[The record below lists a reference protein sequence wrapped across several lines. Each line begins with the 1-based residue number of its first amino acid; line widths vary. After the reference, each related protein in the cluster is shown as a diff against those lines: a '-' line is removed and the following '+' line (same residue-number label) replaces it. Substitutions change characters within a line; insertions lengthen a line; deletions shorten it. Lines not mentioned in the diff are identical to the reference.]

1 MATVM
6 DKDFVYLGP
15 RKVAVWPAGRAM
27 AQLGDPAIRVTN
39 FDDIDL
45 YHPTLTARLMELEK
59 TPEIAVRYSM
69 AGGGTKIHDL
79 EKRGLPEIDLIV
91 ARGRAMFRRL
101 FNVQDPV
108 IDSAWANIYRRGDYI
123 MPHSHVR
130 CTAAI
135 LYCLERGDTDVKE
148 RESGMFSFIDPR
160 LAACCPER
168 KGFFTHPL
176 VPNLQPGTMMIFPGQ
191 LTHFVSPYMG
201 ETPRI
206 TISMNINPEALPG
219 TAFDVMKQKFS
230 DSDAMP
236 MKTD

>member
-1 MATVM
+1 M
-6 DKDFVYLGP
+6 
-15 RKVAVWPAGRAM
+15 WPEGRTLTP
-27 AQLGDPAIRVTN
+27 LGDPAIRVTN
-39 FDDIDL
+39 FDDTAL
-45 YHPTLTARLMELEK
+45 YHPTLTARLLELEK

-69 AGGGTKIHDL
+69 AGGGTKIHEL
-79 EKRGLPEIDLIV
+79 EKRSLPEIDLIV

-101 FNVQDPV
+101 FNVKDPV
-108 IDSAWANIYRRGDYI
+108 VDSAWANIYRRGDYI

-135 LYCLERGDTDVKE
+135 LYCLDRGDINEKE

-191 LTHFVSPYMG
+191 ITHFVSPYMG
-201 ETPRI
+201 ENPRI

-230 DSDAMP
+230 DSDAMK
-236 MKTD
+236 MKD